1 MASGGDDVG
10 DDGAKVSRT
19 KDRDFDSL
27 IAHKGLTP
35 KKKDRAQGARFP
47 SLSGQ
52 LSKQTIHAA
61 QVGCGIV

>member
-1 MASGGDDVG
+1 MASSGYDVG
-10 DDGAKVSRT
+10 NDGAKVSGT

-35 KKKDRAQGARFP
+35 KKKDRAQGERSP

-52 LSKQTIHAA
+52 LGKQTIHAA

>member
-1 MASGGDDVG
+1 MASSGDNVG
-10 DDGAKVSRT
+10 NDGAKVSGT

-27 IAHKGLTP
+27 IAHNGLTP
-35 KKKDRAQGARFP
+35 EKKDRAQGARSP

-52 LSKQTIHAA
+52 LGKQTIHAA